1 MVFYLDISALL
12 KRYVRETGS
21 TWVTALYAP
30 NAGHTLATGLIT
42 KAEAIAAL
50 AAKQRRGGIS
60 LNDYQRAESD
70 LRHDFVHTYSI
81 VEIDEPLVDLAA
93 NLAKQQRLRG
103 YDAVQLAAALTLQT
117 ILLTANLPGLTFLSA
132 DTLLLA
138 AAQQE
143 ALTTDNPDLYP

>member
-1 MVFYLDISALL
+1 MVFYLDTSALL

-30 NAGHTLATGLIT
+30 NAGHTLAT

-70 LRHDFVHTYSI
+70 LRHDFGHTYSI